1 MKKVFGDVLES
12 SNDSVLVSETVVE
25 ADKVFD
31 IIELTSELL
40 EEQMQVIRAEE
51 IKKRVRSRN

>member
-1 MKKVFGDVLES
+1 MKKGFGDVLES
-12 SNDSVLVSETVVE
+12 STDAVLVSETAVE

-40 EEQMQVIRAEE
+40 EEQMQINE
-51 IKKRVRSRN
+51 NLL